1 MGSRCVML
9 SGEVTEVEVTLLM
22 YYSFPVQCL
31 KRGVI
36 FTEFFFTFF
45 HCHSLLTYIFIL
57 SFFLY
62 FFFFVRYEGALFNG
76 WVYTR
81 VCLSFV
87 GINHCG
93 GREYDMTF
101 RNNFDI
107 PDVHFFVNNQY
118 KYKWHAWDTIL
129 RSGSSDS
136 YKIHQDFFLLSSQ

>member
-1 MGSRCVML
+1 ML

-36 FTEFFFTFF
+36 FTEFFF
-45 HCHSLLTYIFIL
+45 HVLPL
-57 SFFLY
+57 SFFINLY
-62 FFFFVRYEGALFNG
+62 IYSLVFPLFFFFFVRYEGALFNG